1 MQEYLQDLYKVREE
15 EGERTMNIIN
25 IGTYLPKQCGIATF
39 SADLCNSIAAWG
51 NDLKII
57 AISDNSCNYH
67 YSNQVIFN
75 IRQNQRQDY
84 IKAAAYINSA
94 AADLVIL
101 QHEYGIFGGE
111 EGEYVLNLIKLLH
124 KPYVLITHTVLPCP
138 SRQQKQV
145 LNEACHRAA
154 GIVCMTERSRNLLV
168 DLYEAPAEIVK
179 VIAHGVPD
187 FVRRPQAEL
196 KQKHG
201 LENNRLISTFGLIGP
216 GKGLEMGIRAVAEL
230 AADHPDIVYLIL
242 GQTHPMLLRR
252 EGEKY
257 RQMLLDLV
265 KELGLQQKVV
275 FINKF
280 LSDEELGEY
289 LYMTDIYL
297 SPYPNLDQA
306 VSGTMAFAI
315 GCGRAI
321 VSTAYAYANEVLKAG
336 RGLLVPS
343 ADPHLLAQALQ
354 QIMNNSKL
362 REGLQNKAW
371 ELGRTWTWSNVGQEY
386 IGFFKQ
392 VLNLNR
398 LGEEKILAKL

>member
-1 MQEYLQDLYKVREE
+1 
-15 EGERTMNIIN
+15 MNIIN

-39 SADLCNSIAAWG
+39 SSDLCSSLTAEGHNLNIV
-51 NDLKII
+51 
-57 AISDNSCNYH
+57 AISDHGCNYH

-84 IKAAAYINSA
+84 LKAAAFINAA

-101 QHEYGIFGGE
+101 QHEYGIFGGQD
-111 EGEYVLNLIKLLH
+111 GEYVLQLIKLLH
-124 KPYVLITHTVLPCP
+124 KPYILITHTVLPRP
-138 SRQQKQV
+138 SKKQKQI

-154 GIVCMTERSRNLLV
+154 GIVCMTQRSRNLLI

-187 FVRRPQAEL
+187 FVPYAQPEL
-196 KQKHG
+196 KHQHG
-201 LENNRLISTFGLIGP
+201 LQNHRLISTFGLIGP
-216 GKGLEMGIRAVAEL
+216 GKGLEIGLKAIAEVVT
-230 AADHPDIVYLIL
+230 DHPDVIYLIL
-242 GQTHPMLLRR
+242 GQTHPMLLQQ

-257 RQMLLDLV
+257 RQMLVELM
-265 KELGLQQKVV
+265 EALGLQRNVL

-280 LSDEELGEY
+280 LSDEELGKY

-321 VSTAYAYANEVLKAG
+321 VSTAYAYAKEVLKGG
-336 RGLLVPS
+336 RGLLVPN
-343 ADPHLLAQALQ
+343 AEPHLLAQGLKKILESQELQ
-354 QIMNNSKL
+354 KS
-362 REGLQNKAW
+362 LQEKAW
-371 ELGRTWTWSNVGQEY
+371 ELGKTWTWSNVGREY
-386 IGFFKQ
+386 LVFFEQ
-392 VLNLNR
+392 VLHLNR